1 MNIGNLENYTRIIAY
16 NDDNHGIRIYVN
28 GIYIDDMD
36 DGIDA
41 AARLI
46 IAGQDTVRANPI
58 VTSYIYL
65 PELEVKEEIVDKIH
79 NLLCQAMKL
88 TVEQESALI
97 NKTYEKLQKRKFDF
111 YLKVQYN
118 NIIEK
123 IKIFFLKSLNQ

>member
-1 MNIGNLENYTRIIAY
+1 MDVKNLENYTRIIAY

-36 DGIDA
+36 NGIDA

-65 PELEVKEEIVDKIH
+65 PELEAKEEIVDKIH
-79 NLLCQAMKL
+79 NLLCQTMKL
-88 TVEQESALI
+88 TIEQETALI
-97 NKTYEKLQKRKFDF
+97 NKTYEK
-111 YLKVQYN
+111 
-118 NIIEK
+118 I
-123 IKIFFLKSLNQ
+123 

>member
-1 MNIGNLENYTRIIAY
+1 MDIGNLENYTRIVAY

-58 VTSYIYL
+58 VTSYILTLSFAFKTPSLSTKENVNGMPIVSTESIYL
-65 PELEVKEEIVDKIH
+65 FTL
-79 NLLCQAMKL
+79 
-88 TVEQESALI
+88 
-97 NKTYEKLQKRKFDF
+97 
-111 YLKVQYN
+111 
-118 NIIEK
+118 
-123 IKIFFLKSLNQ
+123 

>member
-16 NDDNHGIRIYVN
+16 NDDNHGIRVYVN

-36 DGIDA
+36 NGIDA

-46 IAGQDTVRANPI
+46 IAGQGTVRANSI

-88 TVEQESALI
+88 TPEQEIAIL
-97 NKTYEKLQKRKFDF
+97 NKTYEK
-111 YLKVQYN
+111 
-118 NIIEK
+118 I
-123 IKIFFLKSLNQ
+123 

>member
-16 NDDNHGIRIYVN
+16 NDD
-28 GIYIDDMD
+28 D

-97 NKTYEKLQKRKFDF
+97 NKTYEKL
-111 YLKVQYN
+111 
-118 NIIEK
+118 
-123 IKIFFLKSLNQ
+123 

>member
-1 MNIGNLENYTRIIAY
+1 MSIGNLENYTRIIAY

-36 DGIDA
+36 NGIDA
-41 AARLI
+41 AVRLI
-46 IAGQDTVRANPI
+46 IAGQDTIRANPI

-65 PELEVKEEIVDKIH
+65 PELEAKEEIVDKIH

-88 TVEQESALI
+88 TPEQEIAIL

-118 NIIEK
+118 NIIGK
-123 IKIFFLKSLNQ
+123 IKKYFFLNPF

>member
-1 MNIGNLENYTRIIAY
+1 MDIGNLENYTRIIAY

-28 GIYIDDMD
+28 GVYIDDMD

-65 PELEVKEEIVDKIH
+65 PELEVKEEIADKIH
-79 NLLCQAMKL
+79 SLLCQAMKL
-88 TVEQESALI
+88 TIEQESALI
-97 NKTYEKLQKRKFDF
+97 NQTYEKL
-111 YLKVQYN
+111 
-118 NIIEK
+118 
-123 IKIFFLKSLNQ
+123 